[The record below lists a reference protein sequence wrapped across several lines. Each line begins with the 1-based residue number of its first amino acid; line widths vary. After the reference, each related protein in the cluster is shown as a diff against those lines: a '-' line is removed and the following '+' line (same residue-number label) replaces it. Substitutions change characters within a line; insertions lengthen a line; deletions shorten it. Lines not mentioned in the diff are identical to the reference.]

1 MSDTNKMD
9 RMVDGEL
16 DRDDE
21 RQLLLDCEANDNW
34 RELAL
39 AYVESQVLKREMSGL
54 LSERE
59 PTALAAGTI
68 ASESSAPKPVANAIG
83 SPAYV
88 SRSEESPKSNWNAW
102 SLAAAILLSLGVGYG
117 MGWGWQNTSPTN
129 PSFTAN
135 QTNENGF
142 SASMQFTVS
151 HPSTRELQQVEIPVL
166 RATDLGPDW
175 QQKLQAGSE
184 DDLLREMQSQGLNLR
199 QERTLTPVRL
209 PNGQRVVVPVDYF
222 YEQPFQ

>member
-1 MSDTNKMD
+1 MSEPKRID

-16 DRDDE
+16 DRDAE
-21 RQLLLDCEANDNW
+21 RKLLLDCEANNEW

-39 AYVESQVLKREMSGL
+39 AYVESQVLKREMGGL
-54 LSERE
+54 LNE
-59 PTALAAGTI
+59 PTSR
-68 ASESSAPKPVANAIG
+68 ASVESASPSVPANNVTE
-83 SPAYV
+83 PAN
-88 SRSEESPKSNWNAW
+88 RSW
-102 SLAAAILLSLGVGYG
+102 SFWSTSAAILLSLGVGYG
-117 MGWGWQNTSPTN
+117 MGWGWQNTSMSN

-135 QTNENGF
+135 REEIGTT
-142 SASMQFTVS
+142 SSTPLSMQFTVS
-151 HPSTRELQQVEIPVL
+151 HPATRELQQVEIPVL

-175 QQKLQAGSE
+175 QQKLQIGA